1 MAERIQR
8 ASQNLSFLWSLRSR
22 RANFIAN
29 LAVSSAKI
37 PNDSNSRMKCYNPAW
52 SEGRVA

>member
-1 MAERIQR
+1 MVERIQR